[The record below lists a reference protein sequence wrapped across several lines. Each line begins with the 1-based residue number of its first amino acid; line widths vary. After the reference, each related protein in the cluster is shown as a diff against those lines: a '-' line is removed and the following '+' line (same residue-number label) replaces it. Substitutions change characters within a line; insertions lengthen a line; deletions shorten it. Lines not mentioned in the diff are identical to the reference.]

1 MKVSH
6 RSRGIHDECERKL
19 GRWWHG
25 AVPVPTKGFN
35 RAAPLPWLQT
45 SFRGSRFQRAG
56 SPIAVKV
63 LTTVKVC
70 FLLFR
75 KMKIFQ
81 QWLALVHFAML
92 YSTHLQRLR
101 RQYSNRFDGIN
112 SKEKK

>member
-1 MKVSH
+1 MRQITFVIPIRLLDHYGSTSNQENH
-6 RSRGIHDECERKL
+6 HDLLLEERK
-19 GRWWHG
+19 G
-25 AVPVPTKGFN
+25 PE
-35 RAAPLPWLQT
+35 
-45 SFRGSRFQRAG
+45 RAG

-101 RQYSNRFDGIN
+101 RQYSNRFDRI
-112 SKEKK
+112 KL

>member
-1 MKVSH
+1 MLVKESLVDV
-6 RSRGIHDECERKL
+6 GMVQFQFQLK
-19 GRWWHG
+19 
-25 AVPVPTKGFN
+25 
-35 RAAPLPWLQT
+35 AALTVQLPSPPGCKT
-45 SFRGSRFQRAG
+45 SIRGSRFQRAG

-92 YSTHLQRLR
+92 YSTHRQRLR